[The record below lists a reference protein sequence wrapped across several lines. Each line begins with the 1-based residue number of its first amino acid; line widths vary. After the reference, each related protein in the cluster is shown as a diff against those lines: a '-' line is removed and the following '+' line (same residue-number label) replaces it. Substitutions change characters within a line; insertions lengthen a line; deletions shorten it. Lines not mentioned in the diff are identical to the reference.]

1 MLRRDKLKALLVLL
15 VLSILAVSFSIILS
29 EVALGES
36 LPRANY
42 KSYLPLILFFETPP
56 EPTPQPKPTT
66 APPPAK
72 ATVYVNN
79 ELGENLRFEILN
91 TGIGRKT
98 IPPGK
103 HLYGSFSIGT
113 YKYVATAAG
122 QTLTKTSYYP
132 AGITEITF
140 YWQ

>member
-1 MLRRDKLKALLVLL
+1 MFFL

-42 KSYLPLILFFETPP
+42 KSYLPLILFFEAPP
-56 EPTPQPKPTT
+56 EPTPTQPPSPKPTT
-66 APPPAK
+66 KPPTATT
-72 ATVYVNN
+72 TVYVNN
-79 ELGENLRFEILN
+79 QLGENLRYEILN

-103 HLYGSFSIGT
+103 HLYGSFPSGSYT
-113 YKYVATAAG
+113 YVASAAG
-122 QTLTKTSYYP
+122 QTISDKINFTPGVYDHS
-132 AGITEITF
+132 F